1 MEEKSQTPWYEDAE
15 FWQTLQPAIFD
26 IERLRQGPAEVDRII
41 RLLDLQGGERICD
54 LCCGVGR
61 HSLELAR
68 RGFKVTAVDRTKR
81 YLAEA
86 RAKAKAEGLDIEFVQ
101 EDMRNFQRSGSFDV
115 VLNLFT
121 SFGYFESPSDDRRVV
136 ENVCRSLKPGGR
148 FMLDLMGKEA
158 LARIF
163 RSRDWRRVD
172 GTILL
177 IEARVVDHWSAV
189 ENEWTLVQDGAQHV
203 RRFSHRLY
211 SATELAGLLQDC
223 GFGPVEAYGGLHG
236 IPYDE
241 KAERLVM
248 VGHK

>member
-1 MEEKSQTPWYEDAE
+1 MEEKRQTPWHEDPG

-86 RAKAKAEGLDIEFVQ
+86 KAKAEADSLALEFIQ
-101 EDMRNFQRSGSFDV
+101 EDMRDFHRPASFDV
-115 VLNLFT
+115 VLNMFN
-121 SFGYFESPSDDRRVV
+121 SFGYFESPCDDRRVV
-136 ENVCRSLKPGGR
+136 ENVHQSLKPGGR
-148 FMLDLMGKEA
+148 FVLDLIAKEV

-163 RSRDWRRVD
+163 RARDWRRVNHA
-172 GTILL
+172 ILL
-177 IEARVVDHWSAV
+177 VEARIVERWSAI
-189 ENEWTLVQDGAQHV
+189 ENEWILLEGGVQHV
-203 RRFSHRLY
+203 WRFSHRLY
-211 SATELAGLLQDC
+211 SATELAELLQDC

-236 IPYDE
+236 TPYDE
-241 KAERLVM
+241 KAERLV
-248 VGHK
+248 VVARK